1 MPRMG
6 QQPEPQAASA
16 TGVEVSLRELDESDR
31 ELLIVATLDNMNW
44 CGERFTREQV
54 IVDPAIS
61 HYFTSWRSDRDL
73 GLVAVD
79 QTGHPLGAVWTCLV
93 DGGDSGYGFVR
104 DDVPELSIWVEA
116 GHRSCGIG
124 SVLMSALIERARSVG
139 LGGISLS
146 VEEGNPARKL
156 YERCGFVPA
165 GPEFDPGTMVLWL

>member
-6 QQPEPQAASA
+6 QRPEPWS
-16 TGVEVSLRELDESDR
+16 TGVTGSELLLRELDETDR

-44 CGERFTREQV
+44 CGERFTREQA

-79 QTGHPLGAVWTCLV
+79 QVDHPVGAVWTCLF
-93 DGGDSGYGFVR
+93 DEGDSGYGFVR
-104 DDVPELSIWVEA
+104 DGVPELSIWVEA
-116 GHRSCGIG
+116 GHRSSGIG
-124 SVLMSALIERARSVG
+124 SALMSALIERARSVG
-139 LGGISLS
+139 LAGISLS

-156 YERCGFVPA
+156 YERSGFVSA
-165 GPEFDPGTMVLWL
+165 GPEFDQGTMVLWL